1 MKNKAKYFFILLNAF
16 LYGFI
21 FIRYILDDK
30 VFTFNTSILLA
41 VSLIL
46 TILLLFFFSK
56 KAQRKI

>member
-41 VSLIL
+41 VSLIF